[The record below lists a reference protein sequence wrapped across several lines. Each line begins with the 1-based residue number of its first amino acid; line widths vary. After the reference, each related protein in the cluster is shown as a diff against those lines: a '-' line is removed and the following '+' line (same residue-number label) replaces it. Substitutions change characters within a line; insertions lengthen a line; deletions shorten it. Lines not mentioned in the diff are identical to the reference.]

1 MTPVQDKLL
10 VAEAYVAPE
19 TVVINLLPT
28 NKNRLGFG
36 FSSFNAL
43 EKL

>member
-1 MTPVQDKLL
+1 MTPVRDKPL

-19 TVVINLLPT
+19 IVMINLLPT
-28 NKNRLGFG
+28 NKNRLSFG

-43 EKL
+43 EEL